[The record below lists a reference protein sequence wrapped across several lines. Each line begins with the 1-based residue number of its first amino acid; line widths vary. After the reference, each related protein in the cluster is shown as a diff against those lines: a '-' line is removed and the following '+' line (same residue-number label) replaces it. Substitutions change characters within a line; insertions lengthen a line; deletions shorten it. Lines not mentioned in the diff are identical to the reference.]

1 MQGIRVPEPPELQ
14 EEYPDKNPAELINLQ
29 REIYGCKFDWKT
41 GSVIVSYKEAQ
52 LDVTSEA
59 MEIVANTASKN
70 KVDLLGFDDKG
81 FDFPYLK
88 TIIIKNVIK
97 RKSRIKV
104 KNIKRMH
111 KQTN

>member
-1 MQGIRVPEPPELQ
+1 MPEPPELQ

-41 GSVIVSYKEAQ
+41 GSVIVSYKDAQ
-52 LDVTSEA
+52 FDVTSEA

-81 FDFPYLK
+81 FDFN
-88 TIIIKNVIK
+88 TACHVAIKNIIDDILSGQK
-97 RKSRIKV
+97 ESL
-104 KNIKRMH
+104 
-111 KQTN
+111 